1 MDKIEELVN
10 ENEEGQSEEQ
20 HRGLMSICTQKRLKD
35 EQCLLFQRLDRNL
48 C

>member
-20 HRGLMSICTQKRLKD
+20 RRELMSICTQKRLKD
-35 EQCLLFQRLDRNL
+35 EQRLLFQKLGRNL